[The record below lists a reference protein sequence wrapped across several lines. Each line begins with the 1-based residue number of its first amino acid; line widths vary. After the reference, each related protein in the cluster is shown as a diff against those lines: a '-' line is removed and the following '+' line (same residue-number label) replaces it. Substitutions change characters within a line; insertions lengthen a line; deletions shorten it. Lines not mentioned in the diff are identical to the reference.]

1 MNKARENKGFMHKS
15 SISEHNYNKTFLW
28 HDFETF
34 GTSPQKDLPCQFAAV
49 RTDMDLNVVGKP
61 INIMSAIANDYLPHP
76 EACLVTG
83 ITPQQTIRD
92 GSNEADFAAKIYHE
106 MSTPNTCSVGFNSIR
121 FDDEVS
127 RYLFYRNFYD
137 PYSREWRNGNSRWD
151 IIDVARACYAL
162 RPDGINWPLRED
174 GSPSFRLEAL
184 TAANNIGHDNAH
196 DALNDVYATISLA
209 KLIKEKQ
216 PRLFDYALSLR
227 NKHTVMQQIDLS
239 KPSVLLHISS
249 KLPATQGC
257 CTWVMPIAKHPTNSN
272 AFIVIDLSH
281 DIDSVLNDSAD
292 EIKQA
297 LYAPSDTY
305 DDARERPGLKLI
317 HVNRSPFITTA
328 KAMTEDNAQRL
339 GLDRERCL
347 DNYKKLASTPDLVSK
362 IVAIYEEERHSSEL
376 DIDHALYS
384 GGFLSD
390 EDRRW
395 CENVIN
401 AKPEDLATFGDKTQH
416 EGLKKLLFRYRA
428 RNYPNT
434 LTADEMTKWQYHRQ
448 ARLTDPDFHGSI
460 TLETYMMRLESL
472 AHEHSDDPE
481 KQAILRALYQYAEN
495 L

>member
-1 MNKARENKGFMHKS
+1 MHTP
-15 SISEHNYNKTFLW
+15 TFLW

-49 RTDMDLNVVGKP
+49 RTDMDLNIIGKP

-92 GSNEADFAAKIYHE
+92 GSNEADFAAKIYQE

-162 RPDGINWPLRED
+162 RPDGIHWPLRED
-174 GSPSFRLEAL
+174 GAPSFKLEAL

-216 PRLFDYALSLR
+216 PRLFEYALSLR

-249 KLPATQGC
+249 KLPASQGC

-281 DIDSVLNDSAD
+281 DIESLVNDTTE

-297 LYAPSDTY
+297 LYASADTF
-305 DDARERPGLKLI
+305 DDPRERPGIKLI

-339 GLDRERCL
+339 GLNRERCL
-347 DNYKKLASTPDLVSK
+347 DNYKKLANTPELASK
-362 IVAIYEEERHSSEL
+362 LIGLYESEQHDKEH

-384 GGFLSD
+384 GGFLND

-395 CENVIN
+395 CDSVIQ
-401 AKPEDLATFGDKTQH
+401 AQPEALATFSDKTQH
-416 EGLKKLLFRYRA
+416 EGLKKQLFRYRA
-428 RNYPNT
+428 RNYPHT

-448 ARLTDPDFHGSI
+448 ARLTDPAFHGSI
-460 TLETYMMRLESL
+460 TMETYLMRLESL
-472 AHEHSDDPE
+472 AHQHSDNPD

>member
-1 MNKARENKGFMHKS
+1 MHTP
-15 SISEHNYNKTFLW
+15 TFLW

-227 NKHTVMQQIDLS
+227 NKQQIDLS

-249 KLPATQGC
+249 KLPASQGC

-472 AHEHSDDPE
+472 AHEHSDNPE

>member
-1 MNKARENKGFMHKS
+1 MHTP
-15 SISEHNYNKTFLW
+15 TFLW

-49 RTDMDLNVVGKP
+49 RTDMDLNIIGKP

-92 GSNEADFAAKIYHE
+92 GSNEADFAAKIYQE

-162 RPDGINWPLRED
+162 RPDGIHWPLRED
-174 GSPSFRLEAL
+174 GAPSFKLEAL

-216 PRLFDYALSLR
+216 PRLFEYALSLR

-249 KLPATQGC
+249 KLPASQGC

-281 DIDSVLNDSAD
+281 DIESLINDTTE

-297 LYAPSDTY
+297 LYAPADTF
-305 DDARERPGLKLI
+305 DDPRERPGIKLI

-339 GLDRERCL
+339 GLNRERCL
-347 DNYKKLASTPDLVSK
+347 DNYKKLANTPELASK
-362 IVAIYEEERHSSEL
+362 LIGLYESEQHDKEH

-384 GGFLSD
+384 GGFLND

-395 CENVIN
+395 CDSVIQ
-401 AKPEDLATFGDKTQH
+401 AQPEALATFSDKTQH
-416 EGLKKLLFRYRA
+416 EGLKKQLFRYRA
-428 RNYPNT
+428 RNYPHT

-448 ARLTDPDFHGSI
+448 ARLTDPAFHGSI
-460 TLETYMMRLESL
+460 TMETYLMRLESL
-472 AHEHSDDPE
+472 AHQHSDNPD